1 MQTLLM
7 VLEVIVS
14 ILLIIVVLLQES
26 KMQGMSGAVSGA
38 AAQAFGRKDRGVQ
51 GLLKRLT
58 VILGIIF
65 AILSLFLGATMNMF

>member
-38 AAQAFGRKDRGVQ
+38 AAQAFGGKERGVQ

>member
-26 KMQGMSGAVSGA
+26 KMQGMSGAVSSA
-38 AAQAFGRKDRGVQ
+38 AAQAFGGQERGVQ